1 MTDFKCEIR
10 GLIGATRR
18 WSMGMHLTG
27 GVSEAALAATFNAA
41 ASALFTTA
49 TDGIQHLVTSDVT
62 TTDTVVRTLNVT
74 MKTLSKTTSALALTG
89 DGSGQSLPWKD
100 SCVVEMYSSILNQKR
115 ARGSFYLPPFA
126 QSQLAADVYIS
137 ANQESLQDVLD
148 VFFPAIHT
156 SGVQSFSFNSKPLKD
171 GTPAFTKTIL
181 DKYRVSDKP
190 TSQKGRTRKIIP
202 TYTIGTAF

>member
-1 MTDFKCEIR
+1 
-10 GLIGATRR
+10 
-18 WSMGMHLTG
+18 MHLTG
-27 GVSEAALAATFNAA
+27 GVTEAALAATFNAA

-62 TTDTVVRTLNVT
+62 TTDTVVRTLGAT
-74 MKTLSKTTSALALTG
+74 MKTVSKTVTALALTG

-100 SCVVEMYSSILNQKR
+100 SCVVEMYNSVILTKK
-115 ARGSFYLPPFA
+115 AKGSFYLPAFA

-137 ANQESLQDVLD
+137 ANQESLQDVFD

-156 SGVQSFSFNSKPLKD
+156 SGVQSFSFNARTLKD
-171 GTPAFTKTIL
+171 GTAPFTKTLL